1 MTVKTN
7 EQTSRPAD
15 DDRPQVLAAGRYLQ
29 LVRRGRWE
37 YAQRCGCHGAVVI
50 VAVTAD
56 RELVLTEQFRI
67 PLDRAVIELP
77 AGLVGDEDAG
87 DDTLSAARREL
98 LEETGYAAASLEHL
112 TFGPTSAGLS
122 DEVVTLVR
130 ARGLR
135 RVAAGGGVGEE
146 QIVVH
151 RVPLDDVPGWVERQ
165 TARGALVDPKVFAGL
180 FFALRG

>member
-1 MTVKTN
+1 MTEN
-7 EQTSRPAD
+7 EQPDRPAD
-15 DDRPQVLAAGRYLQ
+15 GDRPQVLAAGRFLQ

-37 YAQRCGCHGAVVI
+37 YAQRRGCHGAVVI
-50 VAVTAD
+50 VAVTTE

-87 DDTLSAARREL
+87 DDALSAARREL
-98 LEETGYAAASLEHL
+98 LEETGYEAESVEQL

-135 RVAAGGGVGEE
+135 RVAAGGGVDEE

-151 RVPLDDVPGWVERQ
+151 TVPLDDVPGWVEQ
-165 TARGALVDPKVFAGL
+165 QIARGVLVDPKVFAGL
-180 FFALRG
+180 FFTVHR